1 MHSTPARFTATPKII
16 AGLAIIIAVGMSV
29 MLLIYRGLNDVED
42 AVDRLASVEGPLNA
56 AAYEMEVNVNG
67 IGLAVLK
74 YLAGRNPRYRIWIKE
89 DNADFLS
96 YHATYARLVKTK
108 REKEL
113 AAEMRGHYAQFIALG
128 SELMDKRDKQEALFM
143 QVTDALER
151 IDHVIDTQIQPAI
164 SQQNFWHGDRFAKA
178 VAIADLEAEA
188 AEVGFWLSNYQRVHT
203 PEAKAH
209 VYRKMEIF
217 RGLLARYRAM
227 DLDQRE
233 QREGARLQR
242 IYNRMVARIDEVI
255 ALEDYI
261 GSGREKFIDLRMQM
275 DRLLDDQIQ
284 ALLLQGLDVPRQK
297 ANAAAKDVQQNMR
310 YLIPL
315 YLLAAGIV
323 GFLLIRFIIP
333 PLRHLKQGTEAVRQG
348 DLDYRIAPLAND
360 EFGDLAKEFNRMVD
374 QLQTTTVSKHLLE
387 ESEERLRQTVIDLRR
402 EILERERSEKEREKL
417 QAELRRT
424 ETMSAMG
431 ALVAGVAHEVR
442 NPLFSISSTLDA
454 MNARFAG
461 REEFSRYAKTLHAE
475 VDRLGRLMR
484 DLLEYGKP
492 PVQDFSRESVGEIVE
507 QALKY
512 CLPLAGKSG
521 IIISNR
527 VAATLPAMRV
537 QRARLIQV
545 FQNLL
550 QNAILHSPA
559 GGTITVEAQKVE
571 EAGQHWLCCR
581 ITDEGSGFKPDDL
594 PHIFQPFFTR
604 RRGGTGLGLPI
615 VQRIIDEH
623 RGRVTASNRPEGGA
637 CLTVCLPFETP
648 PSMNGTAG
656 GQ

>member
-16 AGLAIIIAVGMSV
+16 AGLAIIIAVGMLA
-29 MLLIYRGLNDVED
+29 MMLIYRGLNDVEN
-42 AVDRLASVEGPLNA
+42 AVHRLARVEGPLNA

-74 YLAGRNPRYRIWIKE
+74 YLAGRNPRYRVWVNE

-108 REKEL
+108 REQEL
-113 AAEMRGHYAQFIALG
+113 ATEMRDHYAQFIALG
-128 SELMDKRDKQEALFM
+128 SELMNKRDTQETLFT
-143 QVTDALER
+143 QVSEALER

-164 SQQNFWHGDRFAKA
+164 NQQNFWHGDWFAKA

-188 AEVGFWLSNYQRVHT
+188 AEIGFWLSNYQRVHT
-203 PEAKAH
+203 SEAKANIF
-209 VYRKMEIF
+209 RKMAVF
-217 RGLLARYRAM
+217 RSLLARYRGM

-233 QREGARLQR
+233 QREAEGLLR
-242 IYNRMVARIDEVI
+242 IYTRMVARIDEVI
-255 ALEDYI
+255 RLEDYI
-261 GSGREKFIDLRMQM
+261 GSGREKFIDLRMKM

-284 ALLLQGLDVPRQK
+284 VLLLQGLDIPRQK
-297 ANAAAKDVQQNMR
+297 ANAAAEKVQQNMR

-315 YLLAAGIV
+315 YVLAAGIV
-323 GFLLIRFIIP
+323 GFLFIRFIIR
-333 PLRHLKQGTEAVRQG
+333 PLRCLKQGTEAVREG
-348 DLDYRIAPLAND
+348 DLDHRIESLAND

-374 QLQTTTVSKHLLE
+374 RLQMTTVSKDLLE
-387 ESEERLRQTVIDLRR
+387 ESEERLRQAVTDLRR
-402 EILERERSEKEREKL
+402 EILERERSEKERENL

-461 REEFSRYAKTLHAE
+461 REEFGRYAKTLHAE

-492 PVQDFSRESVGEIVE
+492 PVHDFSQESVCEIIE

-521 IIISNR
+521 IILSNR
-527 VAATLPAMRV
+527 VAATLPAMRA

-545 FQNLL
+545 FQNLI

-559 GGTITVEAQKVE
+559 GGTVTVEAERVE

-581 ITDEGSGFKPDDL
+581 VSDEGSGFKPDEL

-637 CLTVCLPFETP
+637 CLTLYLPFETYHL
-648 PSMNGTAG
+648 NE
-656 GQ
+656 